1 MVVLEELDEVR
12 VLGLVLRVL
21 HAQLDPVLYLLVVG
35 LQVLQVGVD
44 QLHYPLV
51 GDRVEEGLPDL
62 GEEPL
67 VRRLLGLQLLLDLR
81 VDANLVVEEDEE
93 THVKLQ
99 FWKDLRSVS
108 EEVVALHVQKHG
120 NVPLVS
126 HGLIDLFNL
135 QVNVDLLVLLLEL
148 DVEIVFFALLGRLLL
163 VPLEVVG
170 NVGVDAGLRDHLV
183 FAHVALV
190 ARE

>member
-12 VLGLVLRVL
+12 IFGLVLRVL

-67 VRRLLGLQLLLDLR
+67 VGRLLGLQLLLDFG

-93 THVKLQ
+93 ADVKLQ
-99 FWKDLRSVS
+99 FWEDLRSIS

>member
-12 VLGLVLRVL
+12 IFGLVLRVL

-67 VRRLLGLQLLLDLR
+67 VGRLLGLQLLLDFG

>member
-67 VRRLLGLQLLLDLR
+67 VGRLLGLQLLLDLR

-170 NVGVDAGLRDHLV
+170 NVGVDAGLGDHLV
-183 FAHVALV
+183 LAHVALV

>member
-67 VRRLLGLQLLLDLR
+67 VGRLLGLQLLLDFR
-81 VDANLVVEEDEE
+81 VDANLVVEKDEE
-93 THVKLQ
+93 AHVKLQ
-99 FWKDLRSVS
+99 FWEDLRSVS